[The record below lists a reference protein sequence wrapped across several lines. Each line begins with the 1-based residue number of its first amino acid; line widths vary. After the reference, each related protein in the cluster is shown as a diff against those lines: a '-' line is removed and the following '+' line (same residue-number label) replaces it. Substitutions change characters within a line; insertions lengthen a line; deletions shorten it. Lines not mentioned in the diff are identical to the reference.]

1 MEHVNTIIAVVVLQL
16 LAVIS
21 PGPNFAIVSRLSIG
35 QSKLAGLGAAFGI
48 SLGAT
53 LYAVLSITGLS
64 ALLERVAWLTQGV
77 QILGGLYLLYLG
89 IKAWKTHNIKAQAT
103 ISISSKA
110 FLSGVK
116 SGLLV
121 SLSNPKAI
129 AFFIGLYA
137 VAIPPTTP
145 TWAKITIILGGL
157 TVEIAWY
164 SFVGLILSL
173 PAPRRFYTRFT
184 TLVERSFGTLLCVL
198 GIKLVWQNFKDLA
211 SFPIKRYFYAESI

>member
-1 MEHVNTIIAVVVLQL
+1 MDHLNTIVAVVVLQL

-53 LYAVLSITGLS
+53 LYAILSITGLS
-64 ALLERVAWLTQGV
+64 ALLERVAWLTQTI

-89 IKAWKTHNIKAQAT
+89 IKAWRTPHTNSQPVIQ
-103 ISISSKA
+103 ISSKA
-110 FLSGVK
+110 FLAGIK

-137 VAIPPTTP
+137 VAIPPSTP
-145 TWAKITIILGGL
+145 TWAKISIILGGL

-184 TLVERSFGTLLCVL
+184 TLVERSFGSLLCLL
-198 GIKLVWQNFKDLA
+198 GIKLVWQNIKDLA
-211 SFPIKRYFYAESI
+211 SFPLKRYLYAESL